1 MEYQKVDTATLN
13 QVLGRLRFRHISL
26 LVTLSQHGNISLSAK
41 HLNMSQP
48 TASKLLRE
56 IEEIFGVQLFTR
68 NRRGLTPTQFG
79 TALMKRAEI
88 LLAAMEASHEEI
100 LSLVR
105 GATARLRLGVFPVA
119 IASFLPQFYQ
129 QLQQVWPDLEI
140 FLREGVE
147 HDLIKALEDGQI
159 DCTIGRIVP
168 AQLSAHLRYIELYDE
183 PTALVCGIDNPLRH
197 LAVEELIAPLHTA
210 KWILPASSGALFNMI
225 NSWLNTLALPPPR
238 LHIET
243 PSIFST
249 IELLQNSHLLGCLP
263 LSVATSY
270 AKLNKIA
277 LLNTPL
283 FHTSY
288 PIGVSFRTDMQHT
301 ALIQTVLQVARKT
314 GELERQKSQEAES

>member
-1 MEYQKVDTATLN
+1 MEYHKVDAATLN

-26 LVTLSQHGNISLSAK
+26 LVALSKNANISLSAQQ
-41 HLNMSQP
+41 LNMSQP

-56 IEEIFGVQLFTR
+56 IEEIFGVQLFIR
-68 NRRGLTPTQFG
+68 NRRGLTATPFG
-79 TALMKRAEI
+79 AVLMKRAEI
-88 LLAAMEASHEEI
+88 LLAATQASHEEI

-119 IASFLPQFYQ
+119 ISGFLPRFYQ
-129 QLQQVWPDLEI
+129 QLQQVWPDVEI

-147 HDLIKALEDGQI
+147 HDLIKALEEGHI

-168 AQLSAHLRYIELYDE
+168 AQLPASLRYVVLYDE
-183 PTALVCGIDNPLRH
+183 PTALVCGVNNPLRH
-197 LAVEELIAPLHTA
+197 LATDELLTPLQEA
-210 KWILPASSGALFNMI
+210 KWVLPASSGALFNMV
-225 NSWLNTLALPPPR
+225 NSWLSTLNLPPPR

-249 IELLQNSHLLGCLP
+249 IELLESSDLLGCLP
-263 LSVATSY
+263 LGVATSY
-270 AKLNKIA
+270 AQLNKIA

-288 PIGVSFRTDMQHT
+288 PIGVSFRTDMQPT

-314 GELERQKSQEAES
+314 AEALPSQH